1 MISLSK
7 FKALNEKT
15 AIKKASIIVSSKI
28 HDGKSTLD
36 DYSLSM
42 YNILKSLPSVDAV
55 LLDSLISRVQ
65 NGENPLLIAEYLK
78 ALSGLG
84 DASWD
89 YIKGID
95 SPKARDVK
103 DFCLVLD
110 NIRSP
115 YNVGAIFRSAE
126 SFGVKKIYIIGSD
139 GILTHPRA
147 IRTSAGTISAIES
160 VYVSEDEIVS
170 IIEKNEGA
178 VPFALECGGE
188 SLQNVRLPEKGYCI
202 IGSEEF
208 GVSKRLLSISKH
220 IVTINTGGL
229 KGSLNVS
236 VASGILL
243 NAWYNAKEL

>member
-1 MISLSK
+1 MISLEK

-15 AIKKASIIVSSKI
+15 AIKKASVIVSSKI

-42 YNILKSLPSVDAV
+42 YEILKALPTVDSA
-55 LLDSLISRVQ
+55 LLDSLIKRVQ

-95 SPKARDVK
+95 SPKSRIVN
-103 DFCLVLD
+103 DFYLVLD

-139 GILTHPRA
+139 GVLTHPRA
-147 IRTSAGTISAIES
+147 VRTSAGTLTMVES
-160 VYVSEDEIVS
+160 EYVSEDEIVA
-170 IIEKNEGA
+170 IMENDKDA

-188 SLQNVRLPEKGYCI
+188 PLTKVNLPEKGYCI
-202 IGSEEF
+202 IGCEEF
-208 GVSKRLLSISKH
+208 GVSKRLLSLSKH
-220 IVTINTGGL
+220 IVTITTGGL

-236 VASGILL
+236 VATGILL
-243 NAWYNAKEL
+243 NSWYNS